1 MFEKKHLGTK
11 IWIIAVPDRAKPIE
25 VLNIF
30 AKSFQSTL
38 AY

>member
-1 MFEKKHLGTK
+1 MFEKN
-11 IWIIAVPDRAKPIE
+11 IWVQNWIIAFPDRAKPIE